1 MEFSVPLAF
10 CIGSN
15 FWPHLAVAIQSACD
29 HQSHLRFEVFYER
42 EDALWMRRIENT
54 VATSGGVV
62 SFHAFDTSRVSGFRE
77 IDHLGLSTYFRLFLP
92 ELFPEAKRL
101 IYLDSDLYFFSPLD
115 PLMTM
120 SLEGKVLAARP
131 SCEKLLQEMCA
142 ARLKRSPEIPYLNA
156 GVLVIDLEAWRVQS
170 ITEKAVQFIQEH
182 PERLSFADQCAI
194 NHVLNGEFLFLNP
207 EWNVSFSDWIDIRPE
222 HILHASRP
230 DLLNA
235 IKAPKIVHFNGPL
248 KPWHLMDPNPYR
260 RNYVRT
266 RCALEGS
273 AFYMA
278 DDFWSSWPRFLFET
292 AKKVLGF
299 PVVLAQR
306 FAKKIRNLVRGA
318 IQ

>member
-1 MEFSVPLAF
+1 M
-10 CIGSN
+10 
-15 FWPHLAVAIQSACD
+15 H
-29 HQSHLRFEVFYER
+29 
-42 EDALWMRRIENT
+42 RIEQ
-54 VATSGGVV
+54 VISKSGGSVF
-62 SFHAFDTSRVSGFRE
+62 FHAFDKSLVSGFRE
-77 IDHLGLSTYFRLFLP
+77 IDHLGLSTYYRLFLP
-92 ELFPEAKRL
+92 ELFPEAHQL
-101 IYLDSDLYFFSPLD
+101 IYLDSDLYFFSPLE

-222 HILHASRP
+222 HILHSSRQ
-230 DLLNA
+230 DLLKA

-260 RNYVRT
+260 RNYVGT
-266 RCALEGS
+266 RRALGGS

-278 DDFWSSWPRFLFET
+278 DDFWSSWPGLVFET
-292 AKKVLGF
+292 AKKVLGLPF
-299 PVVLAQR
+299 VLAR
-306 FAKKIRNLVRGA
+306 RIAKKIRNLVRGA